1 MEREQERL
9 MPLEGHLEELRNR
22 LLISIFAIL
31 VLSILSF
38 IFVKPIFEFLLLPLG
53 GEKLVF
59 TRPAEGFATLVK
71 VALVSGLI
79 LSSPVLLYQVWA
91 FVAPALYP
99 HERRIFY
106 LYFFPALLLFIAG
119 AGFGYLVL
127 VPLTLKFLLN
137 FGRDLMSP
145 LISTAAYLGFI
156 LWMIVAC
163 GVIFEAPLLSYI
175 FSRIGL
181 LSPDFLAS
189 RWKWIIVGIFIL
201 AGVLTPSPDIFS
213 QLALAIPLLILYVLS
228 YFISRLAYPHKR
240 R

>member
-1 MEREQERL
+1 
-9 MPLEGHLEELRNR
+9 MPLEGHLEELRSR
-22 LLISIFAIL
+22 ILISISAIL
-31 VLSILSF
+31 LLSILSF
-38 IFVKPIFEFLLLPLG
+38 IYVKPIFHFLLSPLG

-71 VALVSGLI
+71 VALVSGVI
-79 LSSPVLLYQVWA
+79 LSSPVVFYQAWA

-99 HERRIFY
+99 GERRIFY
-106 LYFFPALLLFIAG
+106 LYFFPAVLLFIVG

-137 FGRDLMSP
+137 FGRELMSP
-145 LISTAAYLGFI
+145 FISTAAYLGFI

-163 GVIFEAPLLSYI
+163 GIIFEVPLLSYI

-213 QLALAIPLLILYVLS
+213 QLALAIPLIILYILS
-228 YFISRLAYPHKR
+228 YFISRLAYSTKR
-240 R
+240 G